1 MKSCSLCHSR
11 GIRKP
16 CQIKHFRKL
25 PSRIPEQLLKQKGE
39 LGIKQQNSSEQPELS
54 HPREDWDPETPALSQ
69 RNAKDRSV
77 QQIKLG

>member
-1 MKSCSLCHSR
+1 
-11 GIRKP
+11 
-16 CQIKHFRKL
+16 
-25 PSRIPEQLLKQKGE
+25 LLKQKGE

-54 HPREDWDPETPALSQ
+54 HPREDWDPGTPALSQ